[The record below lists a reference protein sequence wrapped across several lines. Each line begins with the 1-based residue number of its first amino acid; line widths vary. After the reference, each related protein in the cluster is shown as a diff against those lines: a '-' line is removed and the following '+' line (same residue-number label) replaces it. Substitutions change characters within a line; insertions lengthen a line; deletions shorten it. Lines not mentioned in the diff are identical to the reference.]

1 MIRATALL
9 ACLGAGTAQ
18 AGDCRMALVL
28 ALDVSASVD
37 AREYGLQMQGM
48 AAALLSPAV
57 TQAFL
62 APGEPP
68 VALAAFTFS
77 GPQDAALIS
86 PFRLID
92 SPDALRD
99 TAARIAATP
108 RRSTFDG
115 RTALGA
121 ALQHGARLLAEGPA
135 CPRRVIDIAADGQNN
150 AGPAPR
156 IARATPA
163 LTGVEINAL
172 SIGGDLPRDPGTF
185 VDEGGQLSRYLAREV
200 IQGPDAFVEPA
211 SDYADFEHAMTRKLL
226 RELRAMMLGATA
238 P

>member
-1 MIRATALL
+1 MIRAAALL
-9 ACLGAGTAQ
+9 ALLGAGAAQ

-37 AREYGLQMQGM
+37 AREYGLQMQGV

-62 APGEPP
+62 APGEAP

-77 GPQDAALIS
+77 GPQDAALTA
-86 PFRLID
+86 PWRLID
-92 SPDALRD
+92 GPDALRD

-121 ALQHGARLLAEGPA
+121 ALMHGARLLEQAPA
-135 CPRRVIDIAADGQNN
+135 CPRRVIDIAADGENN
-150 AGPAPR
+150 AGIAPR
-156 IARATPA
+156 AARAAPA
-163 LTGVEINAL
+163 LNGIEINAL
-172 SIGGDLPRDPGTF
+172 SIGGDLPLDHGTF
-185 VDEGGQLSRYLAREV
+185 ADEGGQLSRYLAQHV

-211 SDYADFEHAMTRKLL
+211 QDYADVERAMRRKLL
-226 RELRAMMLGATA
+226 RELRPMMLGATTR
-238 P
+238 

>member
-1 MIRATALL
+1 MIRAAAFL
-9 ACLGAGTAQ
+9 ACLGAGAAQ
-18 AGDCRMALVL
+18 AQGCRMALVL

-37 AREYGLQMQGM
+37 AREYALQMQGM
-48 AAALLSPAV
+48 AAALMAPPVVA
-57 TQAFL
+57 AFL

-77 GPQDAALIS
+77 GPQDAALVA
-86 PFRLID
+86 PWRLVD
-92 SPDALRD
+92 SPAALAD

-121 ALQHGARLLAEGPA
+121 ALAKGAALLADAPP
-135 CPRRVIDIAADGQNN
+135 CPRRVIDIAADGENN

-156 IARATPA
+156 IARAADA
-163 LTGVEINAL
+163 LAGVEINAL
-172 SIGGDLPRDPGTF
+172 SIGGDLPLDHGTF
-185 VDEGGQLSRYLAREV
+185 ADEGGQLSRYLAREV
-200 IQGPDAFVEPA
+200 IQGPDAFVERA
-211 SDYADFEHAMTRKLL
+211 GDYADFERAMTRKLL
-226 RELRAMMLGATA
+226 RELRPMMLGATS

>member
-1 MIRATALL
+1 MIRAAALL
-9 ACLGAGTAQ
+9 ACLGAGAAQ
-18 AGDCRMALVL
+18 AEGCRMALVL

-37 AREYGLQMQGM
+37 AREYALQMQGM

-62 APGEPP
+62 APGEAP
-68 VALAAFTFS
+68 VALSAFTFS
-77 GPQDAALIS
+77 GPQDAALIA

-92 SPDALRD
+92 SADALRD

-108 RRSTFDG
+108 RRSAFDG

-121 ALQHGARLLAEGPA
+121 ALAQSAALLAGAPA
-135 CPRRVIDIAADGQNN
+135 CPRRVIDIAADGENN

-156 IARATPA
+156 IARAAPA
-163 LTGVEINAL
+163 LAGVEINAL
-172 SIGGDLPRDPGTF
+172 SIGGDLPLDHGTF
-185 VDEGGQLSRYLAREV
+185 ADEGGRLSNYLAREV
-200 IQGPDAFVEPA
+200 IQGPDAFVERA
-211 SDYADFEHAMTRKLL
+211 EDYADFERAMTRKLM
-226 RELRAMMLGATA
+226 RELRPMMLGATI